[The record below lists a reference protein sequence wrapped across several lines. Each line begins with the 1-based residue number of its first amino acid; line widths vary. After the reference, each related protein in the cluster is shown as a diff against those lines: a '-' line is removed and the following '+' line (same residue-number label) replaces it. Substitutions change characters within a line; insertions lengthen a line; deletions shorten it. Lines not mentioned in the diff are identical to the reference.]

1 MSSINNTRGL
11 NIVNISIQLDEQHVK
26 KIHYLEQQLNMQ
38 LDSLI
43 QKGIDVLY
51 EQQQHKSSK
60 AFQILRKQ
68 VLLVVW
74 KVMAIYQKIIR
85 VGFIWMINCD
95 YC

>member
-1 MSSINNTRGL
+1 M

-38 LDSLI
+38 LESLI

-60 AFQILRKQ
+60 AFQILQ
-68 VLLVVW
+68 ET
-74 KVMAIYQKIIR
+74 
-85 VGFIWMINCD
+85 GFIGCMEGDGNLSENYKNEIYLD
-95 YC
+95 DKL